1 MNTKELRDLYDTLLD
16 TGELYEVMPNALG
29 IWEKDKTSFKNIQ
42 EEFDDIIL
50 HSDFNSTSL
59 INDLSYEDDDD
70 NGSSSFEP
78 TEIDIPRFL
87 QNKNF

>member
-29 IWEKDKTSFKNIQ
+29 IWEKDKIYFKNIQ

-59 INDLSYEDDDD
+59 ISDLSYEDDDD
-70 NGSSSFEP
+70 PN
-78 TEIDIPRFL
+78 FL
-87 QNKNF
+87 R

>member
-16 TGELYEVMPNALG
+16 TGELYEVMRNALG

-59 INDLSYEDDDD
+59 ISDLNYEDDDD
-70 NGSSSFEP
+70 PN
-78 TEIDIPRFL
+78 FL
-87 QNKNF
+87 R

>member
-1 MNTKELRDLYDTLLD
+1 MFPDQSHKHGNWFA
-16 TGELYEVMPNALG
+16 PFG

-59 INDLSYEDDDD
+59 ISDLNYEDDDD
-70 NGSSSFEP
+70 PN
-78 TEIDIPRFL
+78 FL
-87 QNKNF
+87 R

>member
-16 TGELYEVMPNALG
+16 TGELYEVMPNASG

-59 INDLSYEDDDD
+59 ISDLSYEDDDD
-70 NGSSSFEP
+70 PN
-78 TEIDIPRFL
+78 FL
-87 QNKNF
+87 R

>member
-29 IWEKDKTSFKNIQ
+29 TWEKDKTSFKNIQ

-70 NGSSSFEP
+70 PN
-78 TEIDIPRFL
+78 FL
-87 QNKNF
+87 R

>member
-1 MNTKELRDLYDTLLD
+1 MDTKELRDLYDTLLD

-59 INDLSYEDDDD
+59 ISDLSYEDDDD
-70 NGSSSFEP
+70 DDPN
-78 TEIDIPRFL
+78 FL
-87 QNKNF
+87 R

>member
-16 TGELYEVMPNALG
+16 TGELYEVMPNASG

-70 NGSSSFEP
+70 P
-78 TEIDIPRFL
+78 
-87 QNKNF
+87 NF

>member
-29 IWEKDKTSFKNIQ
+29 IWEKDKIYFKNIQ

-59 INDLSYEDDDD
+59 ISDLSYEDDDD
-70 NGSSSFEP
+70 DPN
-78 TEIDIPRFL
+78 FL
-87 QNKNF
+87 R

>member
-42 EEFDDIIL
+42 NEFDDLIL
-50 HSDFNSTSL
+50 HSDSL
-59 INDLSYEDDDD
+59 DTLFTDVNFDEDDDP
-70 NGSSSFEP
+70 N
-78 TEIDIPRFL
+78 FL
-87 QNKNF
+87 R

>member
-1 MNTKELRDLYDTLLD
+1 MSTTRRTP
-16 TGELYEVMPNALG
+16 EV
-29 IWEKDKTSFKNIQ
+29 
-42 EEFDDIIL
+42 
-50 HSDFNSTSL
+50 
-59 INDLSYEDDDD
+59 SYEDDDDDD